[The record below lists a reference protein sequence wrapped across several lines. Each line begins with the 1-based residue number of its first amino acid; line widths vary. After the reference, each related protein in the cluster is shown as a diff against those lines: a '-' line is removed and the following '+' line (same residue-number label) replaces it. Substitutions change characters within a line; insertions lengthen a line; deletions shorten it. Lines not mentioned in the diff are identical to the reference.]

1 MKRLWYCI
9 VSVVTNDAQIHN
21 ACSTADNVHGDPK
34 VTKDWAKIP
43 NPLELIDQGEGGDTQ
58 THKDVAESETDDEDV
73 AHAMEATVHQDGQNH
88 QTVSKHG
95 ADNNQDSENGDE
107 NVNGSTY
114 EIMS

>member
-1 MKRLWYCI
+1 M
-9 VSVVTNDAQIHN
+9 
-21 ACSTADNVHGDPK
+21 
-34 VTKDWAKIP
+34 
-43 NPLELIDQGEGGDTQ
+43 ELIDQGEGGDTQ
-58 THKDVAESETDDEDV
+58 THKDVAESETNDEDV